1 MSSASGPLRP
11 VFRQM
16 KAVLP
21 RKECP
26 SDGER
31 GSIAG
36 GGEEQAPVEFVFSWK
51 ERPQFTSSLLRNGF
65 KRFLREGI
73 FSNRIKGRLIIMAVT
88 QFQ

>member
-16 KAVLP
+16 QAVPP
-21 RKECP
+21 RRECP

-31 GSIAG
+31 GLVAG

-73 FSNRIKGRLIIMAVT
+73 FSNRIKGRLIVMAAT